1 LAAALLL
8 GVAGCR
14 FFVEDM
20 DYNFQADKDFSRARR
35 RAFLRRIGAF
45 LRNDPG
51 SNQLLSFDEVK
62 SALGAVE
69 QVYLGMRTVEV
80 EKIVGSV
87 GRHRDFDRA
96 FLPSKG
102 DLGARWKR
110 IDEMMHRAEE
120 LPPIGLYKIGDA
132 YFVRDG
138 NHRVSVARQQ
148 GVEMI
153 DAEVIEL
160 RSRVPIDSA
169 ITARDLL
176 HKLEQRRL
184 LERLPFDRV
193 IPEVRVELSDVS
205 DYRKLTTYVEAHGF
219 RLSQLWRRYVSP
231 EETLR
236 DWYEYQYA
244 PVARM
249 VREERILDA
258 FPDRTELDL
267 FLWIFDHRERLALEA
282 RDEGIPPEAAKDDIL
297 RRNRRRILQVSNMQ
311 VPGRSSR
318 VQPRDATNRD
328 DAP

>member
-1 LAAALLL
+1 
-8 GVAGCR
+8 
-14 FFVEDM
+14 M
-20 DYNFQADKDFSRARR
+20 DYGFQADKDFSRARR
-35 RAFLRRIGAF
+35 RAFLRRIGAY
-45 LRNDPG
+45 LRKDPG

-80 EKIVGSV
+80 AKIVGSV

-120 LPPIGLYKIGDA
+120 LPPISLYKIGDA

-184 LERLPFDRV
+184 LERLPIDRV
-193 IPEVRVELSDVS
+193 LPEIKVELSDVS
-205 DYRKLTTYVEAHGF
+205 DYRRLATHIEAHGF
-219 RLSQLWRRYVSP
+219 RLSQLWKRYVSP

-236 DWYEYQYA
+236 DWYEYQYSPIA
-244 PVARM
+244 EM
-249 VREERILDA
+249 VREERVLEA

-267 FLWIFDHRERLALEA
+267 YLWIVNHRERLVLET

-297 RRNRRRILQVSNMQ
+297 RQSRRRRLQVPNMP

-318 VQPRDATNRD
+318 VQPRQKPDPD
-328 DAP
+328 DPT